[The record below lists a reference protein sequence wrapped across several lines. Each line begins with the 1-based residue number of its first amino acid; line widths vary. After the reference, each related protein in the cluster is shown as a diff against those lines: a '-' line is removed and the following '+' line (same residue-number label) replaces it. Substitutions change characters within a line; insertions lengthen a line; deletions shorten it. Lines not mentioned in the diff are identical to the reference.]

1 MKNGIRKFLEF
12 IKKIMPLIIIIAIFL
27 TIKFNPKWLTDFLGI
42 TDAQGGVSD
51 LISYIELMIEFGFLY
66 FVLKEFKM
74 TRKNFEWQEEEQEKQ
89 KQEDMKRKL
98 FYIYKTYFILILEE
112 IALDNDIFS
121 KIKENYIKNKNSSVL
136 IDENNYFIF
145 INKCGLKNLNK
156 NVIRYFFQKNA
167 DIIFFISKLIEI
179 ESKYTDKEKT
189 IKIMNLLE
197 EQKKTLKYDD
207 FVNTDMTNEFKRL
220 FKNDKEIDDLLK

>member
-74 TRKNFEWQEEEQEKQ
+74 TRKNFEWQEEEQEKK

-189 IKIMNLLE
+189 IKIINLLE

>member
-74 TRKNFEWQEEEQEKQ
+74 TRKNFEWQEEEQEKK

-179 ESKYTDKEKT
+179 ESKYTDKEKA

>member
-74 TRKNFEWQEEEQEKQ
+74 TRKNFEWQEEEQEKK